1 CYTSGTTGE
10 PKGVAYSHRSA
21 TLSAMCMS
29 LADMIGGYR
38 AGSVEAV
45 MPIAALFHGNGWQMP
60 YTAPMNGHRLVL
72 PGRAFE
78 PDKILELVRGEQV
91 TIAAAVP
98 TVWMTL
104 LDHLDQTGGDFGEL
118 RAALVAG
125 SRPPPSMVDTLRQR
139 YGLQVSQTWGMTE
152 ALGVTKATVAPG
164 AHDTD
169 GMTPIA
175 QRQGRT
181 NYLTRL
187 KTVDDAGAELPRDG
201 QSVGRLLARGPYVAG
216 AYLKEPGAPR
226 DWLDTGD
233 LARIF
238 PDGSVE
244 IVDRLK
250 DVIKSGGEWISS
262 LQLEAAATGHPAVL
276 QAAAVGVAHP
286 KWQERPV
293 LAVVRRPGAELT
305 EPALREFMAPLL
317 ASWWMPD
324 RIVFFDSLPV
334 SGTGKV
340 EKRRL
345 RTLLSEDP
353 GAGAG
358 ASAQDA

>member
-1 CYTSGTTGE
+1 
-10 PKGVAYSHRSA
+10 
-21 TLSAMCMS
+21 M
-29 LADMIGGYR
+29 
-38 AGSVEAV
+38 
-45 MPIAALFHGNGWQMP
+45 
-60 YTAPMNGHRLVL
+60 
-72 PGRAFE
+72 
-78 PDKILELVRGEQV
+78 
-91 TIAAAVP
+91 
-98 TVWMTL
+98 
-104 LDHLDQTGGDFGEL
+104 
-118 RAALVAG
+118 
-125 SRPPPSMVDTLRQR
+125 
-139 YGLQVSQTWGMTE
+139 
-152 ALGVTKATVAPG
+152 
-164 AHDTD
+164 
-169 GMTPIA
+169 
-175 QRQGRT
+175 
-181 NYLTRL
+181 
-187 KTVDDAGAELPRDG
+187 
-201 QSVGRLLARGPYVAG
+201 
-216 AYLKEPGAPR
+216 
-226 DWLDTGD
+226 
-233 LARIF
+233 
-238 PDGSVE
+238 
-244 IVDRLK
+244 
-250 DVIKSGGEWISS
+250 IKSGGEWISS